1 MESPCKVTSSSTS
14 ANIVA
19 ENSNFDSI
27 SRLPPVVDSQVRCL
41 LDECSIDFI
50 TKFED
55 LADVINN
62 SSSNESKQT

>member
-1 MESPCKVTSSSTS
+1 MLFCYDLKC
-14 ANIVA
+14 AKYNLI
-19 ENSNFDSI
+19 FQ
-27 SRLPPVVDSQVRCL
+27 VDSQVRCL

-62 SSSNESKQT
+62 SSSSDSKQT